1 MSEEKIVNN
10 YYQTNIKTSRNEDSV
25 YAMKY
30 ASQQMLIDKLQQ
42 ENRQL
47 KEQIKLEVKVRDENH
62 EYLHNQLDLYKSVLD
77 EIREHTKIGI
87 STYQNGGSRTAMF
100 EVFDTINEILD
111 KVKE

>member
-42 ENRQL
+42 ENQRL
-47 KEQIKLEVKVRDENH
+47 KDELEWYKQQCDDLEMQIGCQE
-62 EYLHNQLDLYKSVLD
+62 
-77 EIREHTKIGI
+77 
-87 STYQNGGSRTAMF
+87 
-100 EVFDTINEILD
+100 
-111 KVKE
+111 